1 MRSRQ
6 AERARELRV
15 LLTALGPTFIKFG
28 QMLSIRPDVIP
39 PAAVYELQKLCDA
52 VPSYPTAEALALI
65 EAELGR
71 PAAELFDGL
80 DASSTP
86 IAAASLGQVY
96 RCRLRASGAEIALKV
111 QRPDMIRSVSLDL
124 WLLRGCVTLLDTRRP
139 PNSQLRADARTAHT
153 PRLSHS
159 GTCD

>member
-1 MRSRQ
+1 M
-6 AERARELRV
+6 RV
-15 LLTALGPTFIKFG
+15 LLTLGPTFIKFG
-28 QMLSIRPDVIP
+28 QMSRSGRGFRRRRCTSC
-39 PAAVYELQKLCDA
+39 KLCDA

-139 PNSQLRADARTAHT
+139 
-153 PRLSHS
+153 SHS
-159 GTCD
+159 QPRV